1 MKDNKK
7 IQRFVFQTDGVCSPE
22 IHFQI
27 VEGLLK
33 DIRFVGGGCP
43 GNARLVSR
51 LLEGRPLEEVAIYL
65 DGIECRND
73 TSCPDQ
79 LAMAIKAVKEGD
91 LHPTDSFRIQADPD
105 THARIGFV
113 GEPAGDDQAMEK
125 IVSHMVEMG
134 VNTVYCL
141 GNLTGNS
148 HHNRELIRFVR
159 KRNILAVQGARDWQY
174 AQGAEGD
181 LPSLT
186 AKERDWLLR
195 LPHVLEFRLGGRKG
209 ITFFGEYI
217 QDFPGFSDY
226 EPFAL
231 EMNMVCGLTNFM
243 QDETVFP
250 ALEAMV
256 PQFQA
261 DIIVF
266 SQQKKWGH
274 WQVAEKEFVSIG
286 PAAQDS
292 ELAWGL
298 LESGEGNFEFK
309 TVQI

>member
-1 MKDNKK
+1 MEENKK
-7 IQRFVFQTDGVCSPE
+7 IQRFVFQTDGVCPPE

-27 VEGLLK
+27 SDGLVK
-33 DIRFVGGGCP
+33 DLRFVGGGCP

-51 LLEGRPLEEVAIYL
+51 LLEGKPLEEVAMYL

-79 LAMAIKAVKEGD
+79 LAMAIKAAKEGGIQ
-91 LHPTDSFRIQADPD
+91 PVDSFRIQVDSD
-105 THARIGFV
+105 IHARIGFV
-113 GEPAGDDQAMEK
+113 GEPAGDNQAMEK
-125 IVSHMVEMG
+125 IVSHMIEMG

-148 HHNRELIRFVR
+148 HHNPELIRFVR
-159 KRNILAVQGARDWQY
+159 KRSILAVQGDRDWRY
-174 AQGAEGD
+174 AQGKEGD
-181 LPSLT
+181 MPPLT
-186 AKERDWLLR
+186 AKERGWLLR
-195 LPHVLEFRLGGRKG
+195 LPQVLEFRLGGRKG
-209 ITFFGEYI
+209 VTFFGEYI

-250 ALEAMV
+250 ALEAMF

-266 SQQKKWGH
+266 SQQKKWGY

-286 PAAQDS
+286 PAAQEGKLS
-292 ELAWGL
+292 WGL
-298 LESGEGNFEFK
+298 LETGEEKLEFK
-309 TVQI
+309 TIQI

>member
-1 MKDNKK
+1 MEDNKK
-7 IQRFVFQTDGVCSPE
+7 VQRFVFQTDGVCPPE

-27 VEGLLK
+27 SEGLLK

-51 LLEGRPLEEVAIYL
+51 LLEGRSLEEVAMYL
-65 DGIECRND
+65 DGIDCRND

-79 LAMAIKAVKEGD
+79 LAIAIKAAKEGD
-91 LHPTDSFRIQADPD
+91 IHPADSFRIQADPD
-105 THARIGFV
+105 IHARIGFV
-113 GEPAGDDQAMEK
+113 GEPAGDDQAMKK

-134 VNTVYCL
+134 VGTIYCL

-148 HHNRELIRFVR
+148 PHNRELIRFLR
-159 KRNILAVQGARDWQY
+159 KKNILAVQGARDWRY
-174 AQGAEGD
+174 AQDTEEDD
-181 LPSLT
+181 LPPLN
-186 AKERDWLLR
+186 AKEKDWLLR
-195 LPHVLEFRLGGRKG
+195 LPQVLEFRLGHKKG
-209 ITFFGEYI
+209 VTFFGEYI

-250 ALEAMV
+250 ALEAMF
-256 PQFQA
+256 PQFRA

-286 PAAQDS
+286 HSAQDGKLS
-292 ELAWGL
+292 WGL
-298 LESGEGNFEFK
+298 LVKGGKFEIK
-309 TVQI
+309 TIQI